1 MEINAIKFEQNNTIL
16 YCFVLEAKTIYNN
29 FSVSRRLE
37 DKEEGYQRSF
47 SKSRINQIKKY
58 IDKEGG
64 ILPNSILVNIDDG
77 VSAFNNET
85 SILTM
90 DDSIDNWGFIIDGQ
104 HRVWGSNEAE
114 KNLLLPVV
122 ATVSKSIEAQ
132 AQLFVKIN
140 KTQRGVPV
148 SLYLD
153 LLDIT
158 EGVIEDFDSED
169 ATAQRRAIEIAKR
182 LNDDEDSPMY
192 DLIRMTGDTGRGI
205 SLSEMVSRLK
215 PHIDPKKGNLLNYG
229 FEHQFLIIKIYLKA
243 VKSVFIEEWNNTDSL
258 LLKTVGFGGLM
269 NAFYEIFTLTVQNSK
284 KFSTDNVI
292 ELLSK
297 ISDLKFDT
305 DTFPGGGIKA
315 QQNAATIIVTKLK
328 KAIKG
333 DDSSNIIIED

>member
-1 MEINAIKFEQNNTIL
+1 M
-16 YCFVLEAKTIYNN
+16 
-29 FSVSRRLE
+29 RRLE